1 MDFYNSKN
9 WGKNN
14 LVLLLRGAEKSN
26 DKVNYL

>member
-9 WGKNN
+9 WSKNN
-14 LVLLLRGAEKSN
+14 LALLLRGAEKSN